1 MMSEHTSNPEQDSGR
16 KSPGALGAFVGRVA
30 RGLRPSPSTMVAR
43 VFDGQ
48 RDGAPW
54 FAPEHPVIVDPGERA
69 HVLTLL
75 RSGSVILHAAQK
87 LRDHVGDRDAAVPA
101 SLRSDG
107 VWIWSDACAY
117 FLERY
122 WIAPDAELVRHLRTA
137 GPAVPVD
144 AKTWRRLSAAIRPD
158 AWKGM
163 TWPLD

>member
-1 MMSEHTSNPEQDSGR
+1 MSEHTSD
-16 KSPGALGAFVGRVA
+16 GASAAGGGTRGGLLGRVA
-30 RGLRPSPSTMVAR
+30 RRLRPSPRTRVAR

-48 RDGAPW
+48 RDGTPW
-54 FAPEHPVIVDPGERA
+54 FAPEHPVIVDPGERED
-69 HVLTLL
+69 VLGLL
-75 RSGSVILHAAQK
+75 RSGAVILHAAQR
-87 LRDHVGDRDAAVPA
+87 LRDHVGGQEAAVPA

-117 FLERY
+117 FLDRY

-137 GPAVPVD
+137 GPALPVD

>member
-1 MMSEHTSNPEQDSGR
+1 MNEHTSDGGR
-16 KSPGALGAFVGRVA
+16 PAGLFGRVA
-30 RGLRPSPSTMVAR
+30 RRLRPSPLTMVAR

-54 FAPEHPVIVDPGERA
+54 FAPEHPVIVDPVERED
-69 HVLTLL
+69 VLGLL
-75 RSGSVILHAAQK
+75 RSGAVILHAAQK
-87 LRDHVGDRDAAVPA
+87 LRDHVAELDAAVPA

-107 VWIWSDACAY
+107 VWVWSDACAY

-137 GPAVPVD
+137 GPPRPVN

-158 AWKGM
+158 AWKGT